1 MTYTITG
8 REALRLSE
16 RDDLTIH
23 AAPCAIIPE
32 GGPVRLGTAQQIAK
46 DDPSLLSVRVELDG
60 WWDGHR
66 GMEAPT
72 GYAVGDYFWSDG
84 QYAGPDDD
92 GVEPT
97 WRDAESDPNDPDAP
111 FRESINWEW
120 VHAHHPEFDGPV
132 GPGPWLDRI
141 IAHARQNGFAGEI
154 SPAAA
159 ADIVNR
165 NLW

>member
-1 MTYTITG
+1 MPYTING
-8 REALRLSE
+8 RDALRLAE
-16 RDDLTIH
+16 RDGLTIH
-23 AAPCAIIPE
+23 IRTNPKYPE
-32 GGPVRLGTAQQIAK
+32 STVNWQTAVQIAR
-46 DDPSLLSVRVELDG
+46 DDSGLVFVRVEAHG
-60 WWDGHR
+60 WWDR
-66 GMEAPT
+66 KWLPSID
-72 GYAVGDYFWSDG
+72 GYNVGDFFVADG
-84 QYAGPDDD
+84 TYLGPDAD
-92 GVEPT
+92 GVEPS